1 MARQADVR
9 KKTLMLPQEM
19 LSRAQAFL
27 KTRTERETVVRS
39 LEEVLW
45 RRRLHAFL
53 AKRPW
58 KGFRLTHRDLIRMR
72 RE

>member
-1 MARQADVR
+1 
-9 KKTLMLPQEM
+9 MLPQEM

-27 KTRTERETVVRS
+27 KARTERETVVRS

-45 RRRLHAFL
+45 RRRLHEFL
-53 AKRPW
+53 SKRPW
-58 KGFRLTHRDLIRMR
+58 QGFHLTQRDLARMR